1 MTILI
6 IVIVI
11 IAIPL
16 ILAFFLDN
24 EYVIERNIVI
34 DRPKEDV
41 FNFVKFVKNAEYFN
55 KWVMMDPQMKKEYK
69 GTDGSAGFI
78 YSWDSNNKNVGKGEQ
93 EITKISDR
101 RIDYE
106 IRFRKPMEGIA
117 EAYLATEPVSSG
129 QTKVTWVF
137 KGKRSYAM
145 KIMHLLLNLKKML
158 GRDLATGLST
168 LKSVLEKK

>member
-1 MTILI
+1 MTILT

-24 EYVIERNIVI
+24 DYVIERNIVI
-34 DRPKEDV
+34 DRPREDV

-69 GTDGSAGFI
+69 GTDGSVGFI

-106 IRFRKPMEGIA
+106 IRCICF
-117 EAYLATEPVSSG
+117 
-129 QTKVTWVF
+129 
-137 KGKRSYAM
+137 
-145 KIMHLLLNLKKML
+145 
-158 GRDLATGLST
+158 
-168 LKSVLEKK
+168 